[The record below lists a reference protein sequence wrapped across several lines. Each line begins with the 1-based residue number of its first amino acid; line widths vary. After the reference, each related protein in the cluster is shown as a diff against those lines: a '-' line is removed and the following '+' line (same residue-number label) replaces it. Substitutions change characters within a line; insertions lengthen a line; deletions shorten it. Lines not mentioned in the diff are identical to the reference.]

1 MSATEKRGW
10 RRSATA
16 LALLLAATPAAAGE
30 RINLI
35 LDWTPSALYTPL
47 YYAKAQGWYEKAGID
62 LVIEVGRGSAVSSQR
77 VGIGN
82 SEFGLADLATA
93 MVAKGNG
100 GDLVAVMT
108 IYANTPQTF
117 YWLKSSGIRGPAD
130 FSGKRIGNPPGDAA
144 RIMWPAFAKAVGIG
158 ADSVKFVNISP
169 PAKLPSLKSGAVE
182 ITSDFYNEHG
192 PKAREIGSDLGYV
205 RWPDVGLNP
214 YGVSVIVNGAYLK
227 RSEKVVDA
235 FVKTTQRAYAQCV
248 QDVSPCLKALL
259 TAASG
264 LDETIQRDQWER
276 IKSLMTDGFTTTRAL
291 GWIDGDRLKRD
302 YDLVNAHIGIKAP
315 FSVDS
320 AFSMKY
326 LDTAIKMDRSK
337 VSQ

>member
-1 MSATEKRGW
+1 
-10 RRSATA
+10 
-16 LALLLAATPAAAGE
+16 
-30 RINLI
+30 
-35 LDWTPSALYTPL
+35 
-47 YYAKAQGWYEKAGID
+47 
-62 LVIEVGRGSAVSSQR
+62 
-77 VGIGN
+77 
-82 SEFGLADLATA
+82 
-93 MVAKGNG
+93 
-100 GDLVAVMT
+100 VMT

-144 RIMWPAFAKAVGIG
+144 RIMWPAFAKAAGIS
-158 ADSVKFVNISP
+158 ADSVKFVNVAP
-169 PAKLPSLKSGAVE
+169 PAKLPSLKSGVVE

-192 PKAREIGSDLGYV
+192 PKAKEIGNDLGYV

-227 RSEKVVDA
+227 RNEKAVEA
-235 FVKTTQRAYAQCV
+235 FVKTTQKAYAQCV

-259 TAASG
+259 AATSG
-264 LDETIQRDQWER
+264 LDEAIQRDQWER

-302 YDLVNAHIGIKAP
+302 YDLVNAHIGIKVP
-315 FSVDS
+315 FSIDS
-320 AFSMKY
+320 AFTMKF

-337 VSQ
+337 VAQ